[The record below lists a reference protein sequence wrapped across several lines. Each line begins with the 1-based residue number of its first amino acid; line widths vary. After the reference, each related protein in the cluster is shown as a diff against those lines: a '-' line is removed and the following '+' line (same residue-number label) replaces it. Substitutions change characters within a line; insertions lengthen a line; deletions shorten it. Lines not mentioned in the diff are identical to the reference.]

1 MTKVDCR
8 DIREMIS
15 AYVDGEASAEEA
27 RRVEEHIG
35 QCGTCRTAEKR
46 MRALGTAT
54 ARMEGPVSPDFREN
68 LFARMEKEE
77 LLPKR
82 RSIFVFSVRWAA
94 VPLAA
99 AAVLLFYVLSS
110 RDVPRDV
117 SPTAVSPPKV
127 ADVGR
132 ELSPEE
138 REIVANLEILEDP
151 DLFRETEIEEWEILL
166 PSSPRR
172 G

>member
-1 MTKVDCR
+1 MECR

-35 QCGTCRTAEKR
+35 QCGMCRTAEKR
-46 MRALGTAT
+46 MRALGVAA
-54 ARMEGPVSPDFREN
+54 ARTEGAVPPDFREK
-68 LFARMEKEE
+68 LFSRMEKEE
-77 LLPKR
+77 LLAMR

-99 AAVLLFYVLSS
+99 AAALMFYVLSS

-127 ADVGR
+127 AAVGG

-138 REIVANLEILEDP
+138 REIVAYLEILEDP